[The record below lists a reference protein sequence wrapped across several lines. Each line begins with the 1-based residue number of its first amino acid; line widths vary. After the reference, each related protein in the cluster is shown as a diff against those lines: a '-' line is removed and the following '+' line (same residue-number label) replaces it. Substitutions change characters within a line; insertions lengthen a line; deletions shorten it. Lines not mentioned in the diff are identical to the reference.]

1 MWAIV
6 SLVSLVIV
14 IIIAN
19 KKNINIGLV
28 GMAVALLVG
37 TLGGMSYK
45 DILGGF
51 NALLFLRMMGM
62 QCLICVAKY
71 NGTMEALAQ
80 RIIKIGCGRA
90 IRLFPV
96 ILYVGLVLCE
106 YAGTAMFLLILP
118 VLCELAYVM
127 KMPVQKIVGIGLLE
141 VWAGS
146 FAPYSLP
153 AITLSSVAAN
163 AEISHNSWNTAIAGT
178 IIATILFVVFYFV
191 YGWHKETP
199 KDVGNIEIHP
209 LTWKHKLTLL
219 GYVIFVLGNLFL
231 GLDIAVVAIIIAM
244 ILCVVGVG
252 DGKQLIKRLPWNS
265 LFTVGGMT
273 IMVGVVASLGGISLI
288 SQGIA
293 LISNKAIAPAVLCA
307 VAGLMSVVSSA
318 SGVVM
323 PTLIP
328 VAVELTAMLPGVPI
342 QSLVTAIGLGSY
354 STAVSPMSTIGANV
368 LANYGTIYNPDD
380 KEQKK
385 EFNTLLLFAA
395 IGLVVFTLAGF
406 LGLYNI
412 QFVS

>member
-1 MWAIV
+1 MWDII
-6 SLVSLVIV
+6 SLIALIGV

-28 GMAVALLVG
+28 GMAVALLIG
-37 TLGGMSYK
+37 TLGGMSYRE
-45 DILGGF
+45 ILGEF
-51 NALLFLRMMGM
+51 NALLFLRMLGM

-90 IRLFPV
+90 IRLFPI

-127 KMPVQKIVGIGLLE
+127 KIPVQKVVGIGLLE

-146 FAPYSLP
+146 FAPFSLP
-153 AITLSSVAAN
+153 AITLSTVAMEAN
-163 AEISHNSWNTAIAGT
+163 YTHNSWNTAIAGT
-178 IIATILFVVFYFV
+178 IIATLLFIVFYFV
-191 YGWHKETP
+191 YGWHKEVP
-199 KDVGNIEIHP
+199 REVGNIKLNP
-209 LTWKHKLTLL
+209 LTWQHKLTLI
-219 GYVIFVLGNLFL
+219 GYMTFILGNLFL
-231 GLDIAVVAIIIAM
+231 GLDIAVIAM
-244 ILCVVGVG
+244 VIAMVLCIAGVG

-273 IMVGVVASLGGISLI
+273 IMVGVVSSLGGISLI
-288 SQGIA
+288 SQGISG
-293 LISNKAIAPAVLCA
+293 ISNKTIAPAVMCG

-323 PTLIP
+323 PTLIS
-328 VAVELTAMLPGVPI
+328 VAVELSTLIPGVSI
-342 QSLVTAIGLGSY
+342 QSLITAIGLGSY
-354 STAVSPMSTIGANV
+354 STAISPMSTVGANV
-368 LANYGTIYNPDD
+368 LANFGTIYNPND
-380 KEQKK
+380 KELKK

-395 IGLVVFTLAGF
+395 IGWIVFTLAGF

-412 QFVS
+412 QFIS